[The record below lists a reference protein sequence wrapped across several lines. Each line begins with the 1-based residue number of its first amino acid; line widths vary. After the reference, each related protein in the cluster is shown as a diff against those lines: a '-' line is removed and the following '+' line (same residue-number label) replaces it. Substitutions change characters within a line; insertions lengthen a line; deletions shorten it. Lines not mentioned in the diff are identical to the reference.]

1 VVVAGRGVAVPGR
14 EELLGRARFIEER
27 LGLPA
32 TKWLRMIR
40 PL

>member
-1 VVVAGRGVAVPGR
+1 VPGR
-14 EELLGRARFIEER
+14 DELLSRAHFIEER